1 MTRTEHALARRWRP
15 IALLFWLVALSGA
28 VIFMWGRMEA
38 EAERSDQRAAE
49 AVAEADRRGK
59 AVSILA
65 SDVRQLRTQVVS
77 KGETPVAPDPSDAV
91 DDLPARAEVPVPIP
105 GPSGPRGEP
114 GTPGEPGPSGSPGRA
129 GADGGDGEAGAPG
142 ERGAEGPAGP
152 AGPAGPPGAQ
162 GEPGPAGPAGEEG
175 EPGEPGP
182 AGPAGEEGEPGERGP
197 AGEPGRDGQ
206 TCPDGY
212 SLQAPAW
219 DEDALV
225 CRRDGADDGGSD
237 PQPESPLAVAL
248 EPRRRYV

>member
-1 MTRTEHALARRWRP
+1 MTRTEQALARRWRP
-15 IALLFWLVALSGA
+15 LALLCWLVALSGA
-28 VIFMWGRMEA
+28 VVIMWGRMDA
-38 EAERSDQRAAE
+38 AATRADQMAAE
-49 AVAEADRRGK
+49 AVAEADRRGQ

-65 SDVRQLRTQVVS
+65 SDVRQLRTQVKA
-77 KGETPVAPDPSDAV
+77 KGETPVAPDPSEAV
-91 DDLPARAEVPVPIP
+91 DDLPARAEVPVAIP

-129 GADGGDGEAGAPG
+129 GADGSDGEAGTPG
-142 ERGAEGPAGP
+142 ERGVEGPAGP

-162 GEPGPAGPAGEEG
+162 GEPGPAGPAG
-175 EPGEPGP
+175 
-182 AGPAGEEGEPGERGP
+182 PAGEQGERGERGP
-197 AGEPGRDGQ
+197 AGEPGRDGH

-212 SLQAPAW
+212 SLQEPAW

-248 EPRRRYV
+248 EPRRRYA

>member
-1 MTRTEHALARRWRP
+1 MTRTQHALARRWRP
-15 IALLFWLVALSGA
+15 LALLFWLVALSGA
-28 VIFMWGRMEA
+28 VIIMWGRMEA
-38 EAERSDQRAAE
+38 EAKRADQMAAE

-91 DDLPARAEVPVPIP
+91 DDLRARAEVPVPIP

-129 GADGGDGEAGAPG
+129 GEDGSDGEAGAPG
-142 ERGAEGPAGP
+142 EPGAEGPAGP

-162 GEPGPAGPAGEEG
+162 GEPGPAGPAGEQ
-175 EPGEPGP
+175 
-182 AGPAGEEGEPGERGP
+182 GERGP
-197 AGEPGRDGQ
+197 AGEAGRDGQ

-212 SLQAPAW
+212 QLQAPPY
-219 DEDALV
+219 DEHALV
-225 CRRDGADDGGSD
+225 CRKKDAPTED
-237 PQPESPLAVAL
+237 PEPSSPLAVGL
-248 EPRRRYV
+248 IPSRREY